1 MAQLTAALVG
11 TQLSFLILTFLPP
24 IAWLVFYLR
33 QDRHPEPKGLILLT
47 FAAGMGAAVAALVAE
62 CAFLFAI
69 SGGSCQSGISSGVNA
84 LILFAGISLI
94 EEYLKY
100 LPVRLLIIG
109 RRDFD
114 EPIDGMIYLMTSAM
128 GFAALE
134 NALFL
139 FPLFN
144 QSVYSGL
151 AVTANRFLG
160 ANFLHVL
167 SSGIVGFCL
176 ARAYF
181 SPRRHHFIAL
191 GIFIASL
198 LHTAFNYLILVR
210 EDLSQGLLYIILL
223 LALAAVVVFVELERL
238 RKAPTPPPPPPP
250 VSPPPQ

>member
-11 TQLSFLILTFLPP
+11 AQLSFLLLTFLPP
-24 IAWLVFYLR
+24 IVWLAFYLR
-33 QDRHPEPKGLILLT
+33 QDRHPEPKLLILLT
-47 FAAGMGAAVAALVAE
+47 FAGGMGAAIAALLAE
-62 CAFLFAI
+62 CGLLFLLQ
-69 SGGSCQSGISSGVNA
+69 GGTCQAGVSPGTSVLLLFLGISV
-84 LILFAGISLI
+84 I

-100 LPVRLLIIG
+100 LPVRLLIIR

-134 NALFL
+134 NTLFL
-139 FPLFN
+139 LPLFN

-167 SSGIVGFCL
+167 ASGIVGFFL

-181 SPRRHHFIAL
+181 SPRRHHFVGL
-191 GIFIASL
+191 GIAIASL

-223 LALAAVVVFVELERL
+223 LALMTVVVFVELERL
-238 RKAPTPPPPPPP
+238 RKTPVARPTPPA
-250 VSPPPQ
+250 